1 MEQRAPAN
9 AVELIDIG
17 SSDDDNEPQIIS
29 PNPSVSTIPT
39 SPYGHVLQA
48 TSSTLNQ
55 ATTSCVSVDDAV
67 ILDCLGVEFGC
78 FRFRPLPGVKHAY
91 RICLERIHFRL
102 AVLSNPS
109 LYITFSILQQHI
121 VKITMEMVRNLCH
134 CTVFFDDLATN
145 TIMEEMFRRNPNDCY
160 DHSGIGAPVPVITFV
175 LRDVLNPE
183 DHARI
188 TSMFGTRFQA
198 SEKYLMQFSKT
209 ELRPTSKD
217 DKIIITYPGGAQSGG
232 FVIRVNDY
240 KCLDDGAYLNDVMID
255 FYLKYFVDNI
265 LLAENRPRTHV
276 FSSFFYQ
283 NIAPSPNENPGLE
296 NSKGRHKK
304 VSKWTKHVN
313 IFEKDFIIIPINL
326 HQHWFV
332 AIVCFPGLA
341 LITESQTPILNRA
354 AGQSGGVRELPC
366 ILIFD
371 SMPQDRGDV
380 FTPILNYLTHEY
392 EAKIGETFQFSTN
405 NMGVDTVVVPAQVNS
420 WNCGLFLLEYVERFF
435 THPIKDFSIPIL
447 GLENW
452 FNQSCISNKRI
463 EISLIIKDLINQD
476 EVVLPKL
483 FETGQLIFSDLFQ
496 FIE

>member
-17 SSDDDNEPQIIS
+17 SSDDDNELQIIS
-29 PNPSVSTIPT
+29 PNPYVSAIPT
-39 SPYGHVLQA
+39 SVHGHGLQA
-48 TSSTLNQ
+48 TSSTLEQ
-55 ATTSCVSVDDAV
+55 ATTSCVTCNDAV
-67 ILDCLGVEFGC
+67 ILDCLAVEFGR
-78 FRFRPLPGVKHAY
+78 FRFRPIPGVKHAY
-91 RICLERIHFRL
+91 RICSDRIHFRL

-109 LYITFSILQQHI
+109 LYITFSILQQYI
-121 VKITMEMVRNLCH
+121 GKIRMEVVWNMCH
-134 CTVFFDDLATN
+134 CTVFFNNIATHM
-145 TIMEEMFRRNPNDCY
+145 IMEEMYRRNSNDCY
-160 DHSGIGAPVPVITFV
+160 DHHEIGVSVSEIKFV
-175 LRDVLNPE
+175 LRDVLNAK

-188 TSMFGTRFQA
+188 TSMFGTRFEA
-198 SEKYLMQFSKT
+198 SEGYVKQFSKP
-209 ELRPTSKD
+209 ELRPPSED
-217 DKIIITYPGGAQSGG
+217 DKIIITYPGGAQSGS
-232 FVIRVNDY
+232 FVIRVSDY

-255 FYLKYFVDNI
+255 FYLKYFVDK
-265 LLAENRPRTHV
+265 LLSAENRRRTHV

-283 NIAPSPNENPGLE
+283 NIAPSPNENPGLA
-296 NSKGRHKK
+296 NSKGRHTK

-326 HQHWFV
+326 NQHWFV
-332 AIVCFPGLA
+332 AIVCFPRLA
-341 LITESQTPILNRA
+341 LNTESQIPISNRA
-354 AGQSGGVRELPC
+354 AGQSGGVLELPC

-371 SMPQDRGDV
+371 SMPMDRGDV

-392 EAKIGETFQFSTN
+392 EAKIYKTFRFSTN
-405 NMGVDTVVVPAQVNS
+405 NMGVDTVVVPVQKNS

-452 FNQSCISNKRI
+452 FDQSCIRNKRN
-463 EISLIIKDLINQD
+463 EIRLIIQDLINQD

-483 FETGQLIFSDLFQ
+483 FETGQLLFWDSFR